1 VSAFRELE
9 RKLAEATG
17 PDDALLNEEIF
28 HLVFGRAR
36 SISTFEQYEPSEA
49 LPRYTSSLDAAVSFA
64 EAMLPDCQWMLKK
77 QHGLS
82 TAAVFKFVQYH
93 GEALNLKSC
102 PALALCLA
110 TIRALIARGGE

>member
-9 RKLAEATG
+9 RKLSEATG
-17 PDDALLNEEIF
+17 PSRELDQEFSDLLPGASCVNS
-28 HLVFGRAR
+28 GAD
-36 SISTFEQYEPSEA
+36 Y
-49 LPRYTSSLDAAVSFA
+49 YTRSLDAAVSFA
-64 EAMLPDCQWMLKK
+64 EAMLPDCQWTLKK

-102 PALALCLA
+102 PAIALCLA